1 MSESRRRLP
10 LLRLAAR
17 NTRRNTRRTL
27 LTMSAVLAAVA
38 VVTFAFGYING
49 LLDDFLDSWARI
61 QSGHVRITQSE
72 YPARERFLPLHL
84 NIPHLGELLPVIRS
98 HPDVVEALPRIRTA
112 VLVDNGDENTA
123 GVVIGADLEREVG
136 YLDILAMIQEGRAPQ
151 AGEAGLLVGHLLAG
165 NLGVSVGDT
174 LTLLGQ
180 TAYRSLGGLRAPI
193 TGLTATGVDPLDRVT
208 IFLSFEQAQE
218 MTYLDDA
225 TTEILVFVEDFEE
238 AEATAASLQTELDP
252 LVTGG
257 VEAVSWRD
265 QGEIFQLLDM
275 ADAIYAVIMFI
286 FLFMAGLIIVNT
298 MLMTVLERT
307 QEFGMLSA
315 MGMRTSHIFG
325 LIISEGMIIGLIGAV
340 IGGLVGSGFALWLET
355 TGLNMAKA
363 FEGMDWPV
371 STVFYPDWKLSHLII
386 GIALGVLT
394 AGAATLLPARR
405 AIRMKPAEALRE

>member
-1 MSESRRRLP
+1 MSDPNRRLP
-10 LLRLAAR
+10 LLRLAVR

-61 QSGHVRITQSE
+61 QSGHIRITQSE
-72 YPARERFLPLHL
+72 YPDRERFLPLHL
-84 NIPHLGELLPVIRS
+84 NVPHLSELLPVIRS

-112 VLVDNGDENTA
+112 VLADNGTDNRA
-123 GVVIGADLEREVG
+123 AILIGADLEREVG
-136 YLDILAMIQEGRAPQ
+136 YLDILAMVSEGRAPQ
-151 AGEAGLLVGHLLAG
+151 AGEAGLLVGHLLAEH
-165 NLGVSVGDT
+165 LGLTVGDT

-193 TGLTATGVDPLDRVT
+193 TGLAATGVDPLDRVT
-208 IFLSFEQAQE
+208 VFLPLDQAQE
-218 MTYLDDA
+218 MTYLEDA

-238 AEATAASLQTELDP
+238 ADVTAVSLHAELDP
-252 LVTGG
+252 LVPGG
-257 VEAVSWRD
+257 VAVTPWKE

-298 MLMTVLERT
+298 MLMTVMERT

-340 IGGLVGSGFALWLET
+340 IGALVGSGFALWLEK
-355 TGLNMAKA
+355 TGLNMSKA

-371 STVFYPDWKLSHLII
+371 SAIFYPDWKLSHLII
-386 GIALGVLT
+386 GIGLGVLT